1 MRRVLAVVAAT
12 VLLPGCLGPR
22 PDTSRY
28 FTLPSPTT
36 APATGPAVATLG
48 VGPVTLPPYVARLEI
63 ATRAGPD
70 EIRYAANDRWAAP
83 LDEMVV
89 RALADELRARV
100 PAREVI
106 RWPWPLQAPPGAT
119 VSVDFVRL
127 EEEVTGGATLEAR
140 WTATV
145 RGGPAVSGETRV
157 KEPGAPGDT
166 PGSVAAL
173 GRALGRLAAEVATAL
188 RAGGG

>member
-1 MRRVLAVVAAT
+1 MRTLLAVAVAA

-28 FTLPSPTT
+28 FTLPSPSTS
-36 APATGPAVATLG
+36 PAAGPGVASLG
-48 VGPVTLPPYVARLEI
+48 LGPITLPPYVARLEI
-63 ATRAGPD
+63 ASRAGPD

-83 LDEMVV
+83 LDEMVA

-106 RWPWPLQAPPGAT
+106 RWPWPLQTPPGAT
-119 VSVDFVRL
+119 VSVEFVRL
-127 EEEVTGGATLEAR
+127 EEDATGGATLEAR
-140 WTATV
+140 FTATV
-145 RGGPAVSGETRV
+145 RGRPAVTGETRV
-157 KEPGAPGDT
+157 KEPGQAGDT